1 MDAAT
6 LLAGALAGGA
16 DRLSP
21 RDCWLCLAYLYSTGN
36 SAQIQIDAAIAA
48 GCDRLSDG
56 DIEKCLAYMLT
67 SGSSPVPGPVNLIP
81 AGAVYDVWG
90 RYYLQGTDGNN
101 PNSTLLNYG
110 SSYVL
115 TWGQNEF
122 SAHDMSA
129 GGAYYSPASGRPGA
143 QPSVQF
149 TYSGVGELGF
159 YLTSTIPGAL
169 VTATLVQV

>member
-1 MDAAT
+1 MTAAT

-16 DRLSP
+16 DELSP

-81 AGAVYDVWG
+81 AGAHYNDWAYDVSNL
-90 RYYLQGTDGNN
+90 LQPGGT
-101 PNSTLLNYG
+101 YK
-110 SSYVL
+110 L
-115 TWGQNEF
+115 TWGTNELDF
-122 SAHDMSA
+122 SYGNSVTIGNPGAGQTSTFTYPQIGGPADLDEIGAVSA
-129 GGAYYSPASGRPGA
+129 GLP
-143 QPSVQF
+143 
-149 TYSGVGELGF
+149 
-159 YLTSTIPGAL
+159 
-169 VTATLVQV
+169 VTATIYAI